1 MNPRRLAA
9 LERRFAADAR
19 PSCQCLLAYRSGEP
33 EPPLTGTCP
42 ECGLTR
48 TGDNTLIEEVII
60 ASREEAEA
68 FFRQQEKA
76 L

>member
-9 LERRFAADAR
+9 LERRFAADAS

-48 TGDNTLIEEVII
+48 TGDNTLIKEVII
-60 ASREEAEA
+60 ETREEAKD
-68 FFRQQEKA
+68 FFRQLEKE

>member
-42 ECGLTR
+42 KCGLTR
-48 TGDNTLIEEVII
+48 TGDNTLIKEVII
-60 ASREEAEA
+60 ETREEAKD
-68 FFRQQEKA
+68 FFRQLEKE